1 MSDQD
6 DFRKAMRNYIY
17 SVSILS
23 NKNID
28 GELNAIT
35 VSSVTSISMEPPSL
49 LVCINKSSRIHD
61 TLIKNSDFCIN
72 LLNKSQQEISNICST
87 DSLYDQRFD
96 HDKWNTQTIPF
107 LEEAQAN
114 IFCSIEDLVPYHTHT
129 IVIGRVL
136 NAISND
142 KINTLSYVNG
152 KYV

>member
-72 LLNKSQQEISNICST
+72 LLNKNQQEISNICST

-114 IFCSIEDLVPYHTHT
+114 IFCSIEDLVSYHTHT

>member
-72 LLNKSQQEISNICST
+72 LLNKNQQEVSNICST

>member
-72 LLNKSQQEISNICST
+72 LLNKNQQEVSNICST
-87 DSLYDQRFD
+87 GSLYDQRFD

>member
-1 MSDQD
+1 MSDQG

-49 LVCINKSSRIHD
+49 LVCINKSSRIHN

-72 LLNKSQQEISNICST
+72 LLNKNQQEISNICST

>member
-72 LLNKSQQEISNICST
+72 LLNKNQQEISNICST

-142 KINTLSYVNG
+142 KINTLSYLNG

>member
-72 LLNKSQQEISNICST
+72 LLNKNQQEISNICST

-129 IVIGRVL
+129 IVIGKVL

-142 KINTLSYVNG
+142 KINTLSYING

>member
-35 VSSVTSISMEPPSL
+35 VSSVTSISMEPPSI

-72 LLNKSQQEISNICST
+72 LLNKNQQEISNICST

>member
-23 NKNID
+23 NKNMD

-72 LLNKSQQEISNICST
+72 LLNKNQQEISNICST

-107 LEEAQAN
+107 LVEAQAN

>member
-49 LVCINKSSRIHD
+49 LVCINKSSRIHN

-72 LLNKSQQEISNICST
+72 LLNKNQQENSNICST

-129 IVIGRVL
+129 IVIGKVL

-142 KINTLSYVNG
+142 KINTLSYING

>member
-72 LLNKSQQEISNICST
+72 LLNKNQQEISNICST

-107 LEEAQAN
+107 LVEAQAN

>member
-6 DFRKAMRNYIY
+6 NFRKAMRNYIY

-72 LLNKSQQEISNICST
+72 LLNKNQQEISNICST

-129 IVIGRVL
+129 IVIGKVL

-142 KINTLSYVNG
+142 KINTLSYING

>member
-61 TLIKNSDFCIN
+61 TLVKNSDFCIN
-72 LLNKSQQEISNICST
+72 LLNKNQQEISNICST

-142 KINTLSYVNG
+142 KINTLSYLNG

>member
-1 MSDQD
+1 MSDQG

-72 LLNKSQQEISNICST
+72 LLNKNQQEISNICST

-96 HDKWNTQTIPF
+96 HDKWNTKTIPF

>member
-35 VSSVTSISMEPPSL
+35 VSSVTSISMEPPSI

-72 LLNKSQQEISNICST
+72 LLNKNQQEISNICST

-129 IVIGRVL
+129 IVIGKVL

-142 KINTLSYVNG
+142 KINTLSYING

>member
-61 TLIKNSDFCIN
+61 TLVKNSGFCIN
-72 LLNKSQQEISNICST
+72 LLNKNQQEISNICST

-142 KINTLSYVNG
+142 KINTLSYLNG

>member
-1 MSDQD
+1 MSDQG

-129 IVIGRVL
+129 IVIGGVL

>member
-1 MSDQD
+1 MSDQG

-72 LLNKSQQEISNICST
+72 LLNKNQQEISNICST

-114 IFCSIEDLVPYHTHT
+114 IFCSIEDFVPYHTHT

>member
-61 TLIKNSDFCIN
+61 TLVKNSDFCIN
-72 LLNKSQQEISNICST
+72 LLNKNQQEISNICST

>member
-1 MSDQD
+1 MSDQG

-72 LLNKSQQEISNICST
+72 LLNKNQQEISNICST

-136 NAISND
+136 NSISNN

>member
-1 MSDQD
+1 MSDQG

-72 LLNKSQQEISNICST
+72 LLNKNQQEISNICST

-129 IVIGRVL
+129 IFIGRVL

>member
-1 MSDQD
+1 MSDQG

-72 LLNKSQQEISNICST
+72 LLNKNQQEISNICST

-129 IVIGRVL
+129 IVIVKVL

-142 KINTLSYVNG
+142 KINTLIYING

>member
-1 MSDQD
+1 MSDQG

-72 LLNKSQQEISNICST
+72 LLNKNQQEISNICST

-136 NAISND
+136 N
-142 KINTLSYVNG
+142 LSLIHI
-152 KYV
+152 

>member
-49 LVCINKSSRIHD
+49 LVCINKSSRIHN

-72 LLNKSQQEISNICST
+72 LLNKNQQEISNICST

-129 IVIGRVL
+129 IVIGKVL

-142 KINTLSYVNG
+142 KINTLSYING

>member
-6 DFRKAMRNYIY
+6 DFKKAMRNYIY

-72 LLNKSQQEISNICST
+72 LLNKNQQEISNICST

-129 IVIGRVL
+129 IVIGKVL

-142 KINTLSYVNG
+142 KINTLSYING

>member
-72 LLNKSQQEISNICST
+72 LLNKNQQEISNICST

-129 IVIGRVL
+129 IVIGKVL

>member
-61 TLIKNSDFCIN
+61 KLIKNSDFCIN
-72 LLNKSQQEISNICST
+72 LLNKNQQEISNICST
-87 DSLYDQRFD
+87 DSLYDHRFD

-129 IVIGRVL
+129 IVIGKVL

-142 KINTLSYVNG
+142 KINTLSYING

>member
-35 VSSVTSISMEPPSL
+35 VSSVTSISIEPPSL

-72 LLNKSQQEISNICST
+72 LLNKNQQEISNICST

>member
-23 NKNID
+23 NKNMD

-35 VSSVTSISMEPPSL
+35 VSSVTSISMEPPSI

-72 LLNKSQQEISNICST
+72 LLNKNQQEISNICST

-96 HDKWNTQTIPF
+96 HDKWNTQTIPS

>member
-72 LLNKSQQEISNICST
+72 LLNKNQEEISNICST

-129 IVIGRVL
+129 IVIGKVL

-152 KYV
+152 EYV

>member
-1 MSDQD
+1 MSDQG

-28 GELNAIT
+28 GEVNAIT

-72 LLNKSQQEISNICST
+72 LLNKNQQEISNICST

-96 HDKWNTQTIPF
+96 HEKWNTQTIPF

-129 IVIGRVL
+129 IFIGRVL

>member
-1 MSDQD
+1 MSDQG

-49 LVCINKSSRIHD
+49 LVRINKRSRIHD

-72 LLNKSQQEISNICST
+72 LLNKNQQEISNICST
-87 DSLYDQRFD
+87 DSLYVKRFD

-129 IVIGRVL
+129 IFIGRVL

>member
-1 MSDQD
+1 MSDQG

-72 LLNKSQQEISNICST
+72 LLNKNQQEISNICST

-96 HDKWNTQTIPF
+96 HEKWNTQTIPF

-129 IVIGRVL
+129 IFIGRVL